1 MVCFRSDRILI
12 ILPRHESLIF
22 INFINLKKY
31 FNHAALA
38 QEHML
43 GSVIERSCLSV
54 EGLNDREKVEQDSWL
69 WHGKAIFKN
78 DKNVSVPVA

>member
-1 MVCFRSDRILI
+1 
-12 ILPRHESLIF
+12 
-22 INFINLKKY
+22 
-31 FNHAALA
+31 
-38 QEHML
+38 ML